1 MYPVFKMCFIS
12 TLHAV
17 TEGRREGKREKEE
30 DVMNH
35 SKINMSS
42 GFIIAWETHL
52 DWRVAV
58 RGFHLSP
65 HPVMLG
71 VSLLTGVDGHSNT
84 WGCCGRN
91 MLRAAEG
98 HAAVL
103 VTFLEP
109 GKARPQGPGRA
120 GELCLALEPCCGHRG
135 TAMPD
140 CCILMVTSPRGA
152 RHQVGNFGRHP
163 FLFLIHCLTRKVRS
177 VVWRGDNS

>member
-1 MYPVFKMCFIS
+1 MCFIS
-12 TLHAV
+12 TLQAV

-58 RGFHLSP
+58 RGFHPSP
-65 HPVMLG
+65 HPGMLG
-71 VSLLTGVDGHSNT
+71 VSLLTRVDGHSNT

-103 VTFLEP
+103 VTFLET

-120 GELCLALEPCCGHRG
+120 GELCLALELCCGQRHCHARQLHSLG
-135 TAMPD
+135 HQ
-140 CCILMVTSPRGA
+140 PRGA
-152 RHQVGNFGRHP
+152 RHQVRNFGRHP
-163 FLFLIHCLTRKVRS
+163 FLYLIHGLTCKVRS